1 MKVPMIDQAKN
12 FLEEARRMN
21 PGPWVEHSYYVAEA
35 AALIAERHPDMDRD
49 TSYVIGLLHD
59 IGRREGVFH
68 MRHSMDGY
76 KYLSNMGYEDAARIC
91 ITHSFAYKDINAVCG
106 KWDCSREEYEF
117 AHEFLSKIEYN
128 DYDRIIQLCD
138 ALALPSGFCL
148 LEKRMVDVA
157 LRYGTTDYTVSKW
170 KQIFKIK
177 KDFESKIGCS
187 IYSLLPGIV
196 KNTFETDQLI

>member
-1 MKVPMIDQAKN
+1 M
-12 FLEEARRMN
+12 
-21 PGPWVEHSYYVAEA
+21 
-35 AALIAERHPDMDRD
+35 
-49 TSYVIGLLHD
+49 TGL
-59 IGRREGVFH
+59 F
-68 MRHSMDGY
+68 
-76 KYLSNMGYEDAARIC
+76 
-91 ITHSFAYKDINAVCG
+91 SF
-106 KWDCSREEYEF
+106 
-117 AHEFLSKIEYN
+117 
-128 DYDRIIQLCD
+128 D